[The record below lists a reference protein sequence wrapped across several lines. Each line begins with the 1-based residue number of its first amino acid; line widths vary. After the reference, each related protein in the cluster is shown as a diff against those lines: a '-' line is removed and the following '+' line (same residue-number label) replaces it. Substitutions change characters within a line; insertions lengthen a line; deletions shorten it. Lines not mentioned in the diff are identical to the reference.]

1 MDPMDYGGRF
11 SPKDLDTTLQFLPA
25 SDSTRLEKKPGCRK
39 QLWIGLGLLISA
51 AALALLTGLLVWHF
65 HLRSSVR
72 IKRVYIG
79 AMGISD
85 RRFDP
90 DYENP
95 NSQKFKEL
103 AALVGQQLKLIYSKD
118 LILSKYF
125 EDSTVQAFSE
135 EASRSSSGSGV
146 VAYYQSEFNVP
157 VHQQRA
163 LDEAIQDLTPPE
175 EPRSRLILRP
185 ENPLRWK
192 SVVSGAL
199 DPRLTRT
206 TLNKTDPADVHVK
219 EPGQIDSP
227 GFPVAYPGDI
237 YQQWRL
243 RADPGYRVKLE
254 FHTLILEDDCQHD
267 FIRLYDSLGPIDTKV
282 LTEKCGYPEESLSFL
297 SSRNVMLM
305 TLVTN
310 QKKTFPGFRAFYSQV
325 PDQECGG
332 QLTAD
337 TGSFSSPF
345 FPSNYPPQTLCEW
358 KIQVST
364 EKFVKIQFN
373 EFSLGTFSED
383 CSNDFVE
390 IDGERRICG
399 RALKSPVFTSRS
411 NSVTIKFN
419 SDASLVDQ
427 GFLAS
432 YEGFVPSN
440 PCPGRFK
447 CKSNLCIRTDQQC
460 DGHDDCGDNSDEL
473 DCTCKA
479 DQLRCNNNLCKSRLW
494 MCDGVDDCG
503 DNTDEEG
510 CGKCSDGEFSC
521 GNGRCVST
529 RLKCDGRDDCGDGS
543 DESKCEK
550 SLLHSSCF
558 SFQCRSGTC
567 ISKPNSECDGEQDC
581 EDGSDESN
589 CECGMKPFRSARIV
603 GGQVSKEGE
612 WPWQVSLHV
621 TGLGHVCGGSVLN
634 NRWLLTAAHCVQDNG
649 PDRLSQADQWEAYLG
664 LHTQGQTNEWMV
676 RRKIRQIIAH
686 KDYNPHTF
694 NNDIALMELDA
705 AVTLDQH
712 IYPICLPS
720 STYDFPAGKE
730 AWITGWGATME
741 GGVTSKELL
750 KAQVRVINST
760 VCKGLMED
768 EVTDMMLC
776 AGVLSGGVDACQGD
790 SGGPLAIK
798 NSKGRAFLAGVVSW
812 GEGCAVKNKPGIY
825 TRITKFRG
833 WIKDQIRV

>member
-1 MDPMDYGGRF
+1 V
-11 SPKDLDTTLQFLPA
+11 
-25 SDSTRLEKKPGCRK
+25 CC
-39 QLWIGLGLLISA
+39 
-51 AALALLTGLLVWHF
+51 
-65 HLRSSVR
+65 
-72 IKRVYIG
+72 
-79 AMGISD
+79 
-85 RRFDP
+85 
-90 DYENP
+90 
-95 NSQKFKEL
+95 
-103 AALVGQQLKLIYSKD
+103 
-118 LILSKYF
+118 
-125 EDSTVQAFSE
+125 SE

-192 SVVSGAL
+192 SVVSGGLSAL
-199 DPRLTRT
+199 IS
-206 TLNKTDPADVHVK
+206 HVVPSQ
-219 EPGQIDSP
+219 PGQIDSP

-282 LTEKCGYPEESLSFL
+282 LTE
-297 SSRNVMLM
+297 
-305 TLVTN
+305 
-310 QKKTFPGFRAFYSQV
+310 
-325 PDQECGG
+325 
-332 QLTAD
+332 
-337 TGSFSSPF
+337 
-345 FPSNYPPQTLCEW
+345 
-358 KIQVST
+358 
-364 EKFVKIQFN
+364 
-373 EFSLGTFSED
+373 
-383 CSNDFVE
+383 
-390 IDGERRICG
+390 ICG